1 MNSKKLRRSPNIED
15 RRDDEPI
22 DLSVW
27 PRKELYLPNVFEQ
40 GAGTMV
46 ALNADTDFA
55 RPGGGKLSEDAGAA
69 DLDRVTPSGG
79 AVNPEAF
86 AKPQGF
92 ISKVDNTFHDV
103 WGTGGVTAAPED
115 TGTRVLDPN
124 SFASTWLKAAP
135 PEPVKE
141 NTETA
146 TSAINAAT
154 GGAIEGLPIIG
165 PPLKAGTEKLSAKI
179 RSLMY
184 GTPYDEELKAVQSYN
199 KQSAE
204 AHPVVNTT
212 GQVAG
217 AVAPMLVGAGLAP
230 RAFGAAGSLLERAG
244 FGAGSNALINSADS
258 AVRGGNADDIAHS
271 GGVGAAIG
279 AAAPVVGR
287 GLGIAGN
294 KVFGSTDKAVNAL
307 AAKAE
312 AMGIPIRFPQTS
324 DSPFIAKLSQMAGK
338 LPGSGMD
345 TLHGEQQTA
354 FNRAIAKTFGEDAD
368 RITPDVMASAKKR
381 LGNEFDTVA
390 KNSTIK
396 FDQPLGQDLHSILH
410 EAGTTL
416 TDSEANILHK
426 QVGNILDKVTG
437 SGEIEGKTYQAL
449 TRKGTPLDRAM
460 NSSDPNVKHYA
471 GRIKEALDDALERH
485 APADQVEKLKT
496 ARGQYKA
503 MKTIEDLSEKSPTG
517 DISPALLMNPV
528 RQSYGNMAY
537 GGGGQLADL
546 ARIGQRFMRQPPDSG
561 TPLGTAALNLL
572 LGAGG
577 AGVAGYSSGY
587 DPISML
593 KGAALLPATAL
604 TARGATTLL
613 NRPQAVNALLQRAAP
628 AAVPAYNQLS
638 QQQ

>member
-1 MNSKKLRRSPNIED
+1 MDQDAFHNL
-15 RRDDEPI
+15 
-22 DLSVW
+22 W
-27 PRKELYLPNVFEQ
+27 GTA
-40 GAGTMV
+40 GAG
-46 ALNADTDFA
+46 
-55 RPGGGKLSEDAGAA
+55 P
-69 DLDRVTPSGG
+69 
-79 AVNPEAF
+79 
-86 AKPQGF
+86 
-92 ISKVDNTFHDV
+92 
-103 WGTGGVTAAPED
+103 AAPPDD
-115 TGTRVLDPN
+115 TGTRSLDPKAFEN
-124 SFASTWLKAAP
+124 VWLKPAAE
-135 PEPVKE
+135 EPTKTSVPSAS
-141 NTETA
+141 A
-146 TSAINAAT
+146 TSAAS
-154 GGAIEGLPIIG
+154 GFIEGIPIAG
-165 PPLKAGTEKLSAKI
+165 PYIKSGVEKAAAKA
-179 RSLMY
+179 RSLRDSTKY
-184 GTPYDEELKAVQSYN
+184 EDELALVRQAN
-199 KQSAE
+199 TQAAE
-204 AHPVVNTT
+204 EHPALNTA

-217 AVAPMLVGAGLAP
+217 AVAPMVAGAGLAP
-230 RAFGAAGSLLERAG
+230 RAFGMAGSLLERAG
-244 FGAGSNALINSADS
+244 FGAGTNALINSADA
-258 AVRGGNADDIAHS
+258 AVRGGDANDIAHS
-271 GGVGAAIG
+271 GAVGAAIG
-279 AAAPVVGR
+279 AGAPVAGR
-287 GLGIAGN
+287 ALGIAGN
-294 KVFGSTDKAVNAL
+294 KIFGSSDAAVNAL

-312 AMGIPIRFPQTS
+312 SMGIPIRFPQTS
-324 DSPFIAKLSQMAGK
+324 DSPFVAKLSQMAGK

-345 TLHGEQQTA
+345 VLHGEQQTA

-368 RITPDVMASAKKR
+368 RITPDVMANAKKR

-390 KNSTIK
+390 RNSTIK
-396 FDQPLGQDLHSILH
+396 FDQPLGQDLHNILH
-410 EAGTTL
+410 EASTTL

-437 SGEIEGKTYQAL
+437 AGEIEGKTYQAL
-449 TRKGTPLDRAM
+449 TRRGTPLDRAM

-471 GRIKEALDDALERH
+471 GKVKEALDDALERH
-485 APADQVEKLKT
+485 APADQVERLKT

-604 TARGATTLL
+604 AARGATTLL
-613 NRPQAVNALLQRAAP
+613 NRPQAVNSLFQRAAP
-628 AAVPAYNQLS
+628 AMVPAYNQLS